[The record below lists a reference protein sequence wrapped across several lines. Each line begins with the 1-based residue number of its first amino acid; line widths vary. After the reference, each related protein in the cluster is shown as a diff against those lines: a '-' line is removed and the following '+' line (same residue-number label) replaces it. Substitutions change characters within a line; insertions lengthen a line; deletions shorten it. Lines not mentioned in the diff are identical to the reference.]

1 MLQCEL
7 RTRLSW
13 AFCTYVHHELRL
25 SAVDQYASQR
35 GLMRVDLELPFTHQV
50 GGRERKQ
57 MVVFDTGGVNL
68 FFFVIMSFTR
78 CLDDID
84 LCPFV
89 IASCAAAR
97 RHLAL
102 RHERQL
108 QAEHED
114 DLEHPPRPKCGERR
128 AGQGA
133 HTVPDRLQGGDAEA
147 ELPCGHRGDRL

>member
-1 MLQCEL
+1 MCPSLPVLLLTTCLPDEQDEVLDREMLQCEL

-57 MVVFDTGGVNL
+57 MVVFDTGGFNVSL
-68 FFFVIMSFTR
+68 FLVIMSFIH

-84 LCPFV
+84 LCIFAIFV
-89 IASCAAAR
+89 LCSWSASPR
-97 RHLAL
+97 LA
-102 RHERQL
+102 
-108 QAEHED
+108 
-114 DLEHPPRPKCGERR
+114 PR
-128 AGQGA
+128 ATA
-133 HTVPDRLQGGDAEA
+133 SS
-147 ELPCGHRGDRL
+147 